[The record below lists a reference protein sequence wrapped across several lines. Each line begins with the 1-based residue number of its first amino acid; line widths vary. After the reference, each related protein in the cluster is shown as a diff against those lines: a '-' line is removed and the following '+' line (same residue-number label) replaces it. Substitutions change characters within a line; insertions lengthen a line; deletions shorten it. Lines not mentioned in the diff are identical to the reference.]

1 MPVLTLQW
9 LQVCYL
15 QYQLTLHQEREGE
28 LIPDIRQL
36 LHQRVLALS
45 DRQR

>member
-1 MPVLTLQW
+1 MPVLLPQW
-9 LQVCYL
+9 LQACYL
-15 QYQLTLHQEREGE
+15 QYQLALHQEREGE
-28 LIPDIRQL
+28 LIPDIRQS